1 MVSERTCSGT
11 FCSCSCAEASDS
23 EAISCETEEENSNL
37 TDETTSPTATNLLAL
52 LDETFGE
59 SDLTAFDD
67 EESDQ
72 EIVDLVKIY
81 N

>member
-1 MVSERTCSGT
+1 MDSERTCSGT

-23 EAISCETEEENSNL
+23 EAISCESEEDNSNL
-37 TDETTSPTATNLLAL
+37 TDETTSPTTTNLLTL
-52 LDETFGE
+52 LDQTFGE

>member
-23 EAISCETEEENSNL
+23 EAISCESEEDNSNL
-37 TDETTSPTATNLLAL
+37 TDETTSPTATNLLTL